1 MRPLLG
7 GAAVCTVL
15 CVVVL
20 VVSGSPFVIATGIT
34 LGGTAVV
41 LLVSASFLAVGQ
53 AEDRQ
58 RALDRAERAEDRPH

>member
-7 GAAVCTVL
+7 AAAACTFL
-15 CVVVL
+15 CVVIL

-34 LGGTAVV
+34 FGGTAVV
-41 LLVSASFLAVGQ
+41 LLVSTAFLAIGQ

-58 RALDRAERAEDRPH
+58 RALDKAERAEDPRA

>member
-1 MRPLLG
+1 MRLLLG
-7 GAAVCTVL
+7 AAAACTIL
-15 CVVVL
+15 CVAVL

-58 RALDRAERAEDRPH
+58 RALDRAERTEDPRH